1 MNDTSLLPS
10 ILAAM
15 VAVFAHASF
24 QLAVSVLTLLSGHS
38 LGRGRSHLRVVHLSF
53 SYILGTFT
61 ATVGLVCTVAY
72 FLSSLTTVQ
81 TYQGWAVIAG
91 LNAGVGVA
99 VLFFYYRKGK
109 GTVLWLPRPAAEAL
123 TDRAKKT
130 KNGFEAFS
138 LGLATII
145 AEMPFL
151 IAPVSVVAL
160 LAADPMTSLSS
171 FGWMSLYAA
180 LVTVPLLFVAILV
193 SGGHRI
199 STIQRWREANKT
211 FLQVTSGGA
220 LIVLGFFLLAKFGM
234 AVNL

>member
-1 MNDTSLLPS
+1 MNDTTLLPS

-15 VAVFAHASF
+15 VAVFAHACF

-38 LGRGRSHLRVVHLSF
+38 LGTQRSHLRIVHLSF
-53 SYILGTFT
+53 SYIFGTFA

-72 FLSSLTTVQ
+72 FLSALTAAQ
-81 TYQGWAVIAG
+81 TYKGWAVVAG
-91 LNAGVGVA
+91 LNAGIGVA
-99 VLFFYYRKGK
+99 VLFFYYRKGR
-109 GTVLWLPRPAAEAL
+109 GTVLWLPRTAAEAL

-130 KNGFEAFS
+130 KNGFEAFG

-145 AEMPFL
+145 AELPFL

-160 LAADPMTSLSS
+160 LAADPMTSLHA
-171 FGWMSLYAA
+171 FGWMILYAA
-180 LVTVPLLFVAILV
+180 LVSLPLLYVAVLI

-211 FLQVTSGGA
+211 FLQVSSGGA
-220 LIVLGFFLLAKFGM
+220 LIVLGFFLLAKFGL
-234 AVNL
+234 AVQL

>member
-1 MNDTSLLPS
+1 MNDTTLLPS
-10 ILAAM
+10 ILAAL
-15 VAVFAHASF
+15 VAVFAHACF

-38 LGRGRSHLRVVHLSF
+38 LGRQRSHLRVVHLSF
-53 SYILGTFT
+53 SYILGAFT

-72 FLSSLTTVQ
+72 FLSTLTSAQ
-81 TYQGWAVIAG
+81 TYKGWAIVAG
-91 LNAGVGVA
+91 LNAGVGLA

-109 GTVLWLPRPAAEAL
+109 GTVLWLPRSAAEAL

-130 KNGFEAFS
+130 KSGYEAFG

-145 AEMPFL
+145 AELPFL

-160 LAADPMTSLSS
+160 LVADPMTSLSS
-171 FGWMSLYAA
+171 FGWMTLYAG
-180 LVTVPLLFVAILV
+180 LVTLPLFYVAILV

-211 FLQVTSGGA
+211 FLQVSSGGA
-220 LIVLGFFLLAKFGM
+220 LIVLGFFLLAKFGL
-234 AVNL
+234 AVQI